1 MGPEGGELIELP
13 QLPATMN
20 GIRRAGKFSLS
31 PNGTLSGDVN
41 EIRVGDRARQQRRAL
56 LEVAREA
63 DRIKPIET
71 LLASSLSTFQITK
84 ASVANLKQNDLAL
97 GFDYSLVADSY
108 AKAAG
113 NLLIIRPRAIGS
125 KGSSVLETKEPRK
138 YPLEFV
144 GPSRDTDRFEIT
156 LPTGYE
162 VDDLPPP
169 VDVDYSFAS
178 YHSKTEAAGNVLRYT
193 RTFEIKELSVP
204 LNKMDDLKKFYR
216 IIAGDERNTAVLKPA
231 VH

>member
-1 MGPEGGELIELP
+1 M
-13 QLPATMN
+13 A
-20 GIRRAGKFSLS
+20 K
-31 PNGTLSGDVN
+31 D
-41 EIRVGDRARQQRRAL
+41 
-56 LEVAREA
+56 A

-71 LLASSLSTFQITK
+71 LLASSLSSFQITK

-97 GFDYSLVADSY
+97 GFDYSLVANSY
-108 AKAAG
+108 AKTAG
-113 NLLIIRPRAIGS
+113 NLLIVRPRAIGS

-156 LPTGYE
+156 LPAGYE

-193 RTFEIKELSVP
+193 RMLEIKELSVP
-204 LNKMDDLKKFYR
+204 LSKMDDLKKFYR
-216 IIAGDERNTAVLKPA
+216 VIASDERNTAVLKPA
-231 VH
+231 AH